1 MYRGP
6 KLNPADDV
14 GICSKDVHRFE
25 LVVRLDEVENI
36 VKFGATTEVE
46 MTGER
51 RLRVLEGRAQ
61 SRRRCEEFELS
72 PNGLG

>member
-1 MYRGP
+1 M
-6 KLNPADDV
+6 
-14 GICSKDVHRFE
+14 
-25 LVVRLDEVENI
+25 ENI

-72 PNGLG
+72 PNGIGYPEITRRT

>member
-1 MYRGP
+1 M
-6 KLNPADDV
+6 
-14 GICSKDVHRFE
+14 
-25 LVVRLDEVENI
+25 RLDEVENI

-72 PNGLG
+72 PNGIGYPEITRRT

>member
-1 MYRGP
+1 M
-6 KLNPADDV
+6 
-14 GICSKDVHRFE
+14 
-25 LVVRLDEVENI
+25 RLDEVENI

-61 SRRRCEEFELS
+61 SRRRCEVGEDVQRFELS
-72 PNGLG
+72 PNGLEYAE